1 MMKMPIIL
9 LAVFWGLTASVVH
22 ADTEI
27 HHTRVGITKERTRL
41 VWDATA
47 PLQHRLTRISRQE
60 WRLEL
65 LKSHFAVDVTR
76 LPLFNTPITL
86 FQGSKKKQES
96 TIRIILKQ
104 ELLVKSFTL
113 KPQGSYGHRLVLDFY
128 PILHKPSKNPLIIA
142 IDAGHGGIDPGAI
155 GSRGTKEKT
164 VTLAIARQLK
174 NILQQE
180 PGLQPVMVRNGDY
193 FLSLRQRIAGARR
206 AKADIF
212 VSIHADSG
220 FNRAATGS
228 SVYVL
233 SERGA
238 SSEAARW
245 LADRENQSDLIGGIE
260 QVNLKNRDAQLA
272 SVLLDLSMVK
282 KIDKSFKV
290 AEGVLEKLSTV
301 NRLHRSIVEQAG
313 FVVLKAPDIPSIL
326 VETAF
331 LSNRTEEKKLNNKQY
346 QYRIAQAIAAGL
358 KQYATLNFSDTWF
371 TQNVPQGE
379 QSLNL

>member
-9 LAVFWGLTASVVH
+9 LAIFWSLTASI
-22 ADTEI
+22 ARAQTQI
-27 HHTRVGITKERTRL
+27 HHVRVGVDPQKTRVVL
-41 VWDATA
+41 DATA
-47 PLQHRLTRISRQE
+47 PIYHRLTRISRQE
-60 WRLEL
+60 WRLDL
-65 LKSHFAVDVTR
+65 PKSHFAVNVKR
-76 LPLFNTPITL
+76 IPLSHTPITL
-86 FQGSKKKQES
+86 FQDSKK
-96 TIRIILKQ
+96 TIHIRLKQ
-104 ELLVKSFTL
+104 EFWIKSFAL
-113 KPQGSYGHRLVLDFY
+113 KPQGFYGHRLVLDFY
-128 PILHKPSKNPLIIA
+128 PILHKSSRKPFIIA

-155 GSRGTKEKT
+155 GLRGTKEKT
-164 VTLAIARQLK
+164 VTLAIARQLR
-174 NILQQE
+174 NLLQQE
-180 PGLQPVMVRNGDY
+180 PGVQPIMVRNGDY
-193 FLSLRQRIAGARR
+193 FLSLRQRMARARR
-206 AKADIF
+206 AKADVF

-272 SVLLDLSMVK
+272 SVLLDLSMAK

-290 AEGVLEKLSTV
+290 AEGVLEKLSIV
-301 NRLHRSIVEQAG
+301 NRLHRSVVEQAG

-331 LSNRTEEKKLNNKQY
+331 LSNRTEEKKLNNTHY

-358 KQYATLNFSDTWF
+358 KQYATASPRDFF
-371 TQNVPQGE
+371 AV
-379 QSLNL
+379 